1 MKRILPRIDEKLLLE
16 LNRNQ
21 LINKS
26 KHSDNYK
33 DQSKGRN
40 R

>member
-1 MKRILPRIDEKLLLE
+1 MEKNLHTIKEELLLE

-26 KHSDNYK
+26 KNSDNYK
-33 DQSKGRN
+33 DTSKGRN